1 LTDPVRATLDA
12 VARTGDSHGDVCLVD
27 QERLEVE
34 VRAGEVDRLSRAHD
48 RVLSLRLF
56 RGTRVATLSSSD
68 LTKEGVRS
76 LVERARDL
84 ADAAEPDPCA
94 GLPESVVEDDPD
106 LELSCPRTAAFTAEE
121 AVERARE
128 ADRAACAH
136 DPQIR
141 PIGSAGARIRA
152 REVRIARSDGFD
164 RSYRSTSAS
173 IHCIAIAVRKDE
185 KQRDMVMRAG
195 RSVDALPAA
204 AEIGRECGARSV
216 RRLGARK
223 VRTAR
228 IPVLYEPRTAV
239 TLAGHLAEALVGS
252 AVDQGRSFL
261 AERLGETVAA
271 PTIGLIDDGR
281 LPGGLGSRPFDGEGV
296 ATRRTPLVEEGVL
309 RGYLLESY
317 TARRL
322 GMQTTGNGARPLR
335 GALEPGPSSL
345 FIEGGDEAPD
355 AIVGRTERGLLVTDL
370 LGFGFNPVTGDYSR
384 GVAGLWIEDGE
395 AKHAVQEVTVAGN
408 LLEMLSDVDAV
419 GSDLTFFGGTGAPTL
434 RFRELTVA
442 GV

>member
-1 LTDPVRATLDA
+1 LT
-12 VARTGDSHGDVCLVD
+12 
-27 QERLEVE
+27 E
-34 VRAGEVDRLSRAHD
+34 
-48 RVLSLRLF
+48 
-56 RGTRVATLSSSD
+56 
-68 LTKEGVRS
+68 EGVRS

-94 GLPESVVEDDPD
+94 GLPESVIDDNPD
-106 LELSCPRTAAFTAEE
+106 LDLHCPRTAGLTADE

-136 DPQIR
+136 DSQVR
-141 PIGSAGARIRA
+141 PIGSAGVRIRA
-152 REVRIARSDGFD
+152 RDVRIARSDGFD

-173 IHCIAIAVRKDE
+173 AHCIAIAVREDE
-185 KQRDMVMRAG
+185 KQRDMVVRAA
-195 RSVDALPAA
+195 RSIDALPTP
-204 AEIGRECGARSV
+204 EELGRECAARSV
-216 RRLGARK
+216 QRLGARK
-223 VRTAR
+223 IRTAR

-239 TLAGHLAEALVGS
+239 TLAGHLAEALVGT
-252 AVDQGRSFL
+252 AIDQGRSFL
-261 AERLGETVAA
+261 AEQLGETVAA
-271 PTIGLIDDGR
+271 PTIGLVDDGR

-296 ATRRTPLVEEGVL
+296 ATRRTPLVEKGVL

-345 FIEGGDEAPD
+345 FIEGGDEDPE
-355 AIVGRTERGLLVTDL
+355 AIIGRTERGLLVTDL

-395 AKHAVQEVTVAGN
+395 VRNAVQEVTVAGN
-408 LLEMLSDVDAV
+408 LVDMLRDVDAI